1 MKLFNHKWFIVFVHV
16 AIWIV
21 YLYSPYFFRPSN
33 NEFVRAEES
42 RRRMPFRDS
51 LNFPM
56 HDTAFMPHAEGREP
70 RPEAARRDL
79 FNKFNLALD
88 VIWVGL
94 FYLNVFVLMPRMIY
108 RKKYVA
114 YISTLAGVVVLLL
127 LIHLLFFNSIGFRF
141 PWGRGG
147 PPFPFV
153 FFKFMTILVCS
164 ASYKIITDKITEDKK
179 AKEKENENLKTE
191 LSLLRS
197 QVSPHFMFNVL
208 NSMVYMARMK
218 NDSLEPSLI
227 KLSSLMRYMLYDAD
241 EDKVPLQS
249 EIEYLEN
256 YIDLQK
262 QRFDDS
268 VQVNV
273 KVNVDS
279 MNHYIEPMLLIP
291 FVENAF
297 KHGTGMIE
305 DASIDIL
312 LKVYKDELEFVVAN
326 KFNPLVKEVKDNVS
340 GIGLNNVK
348 RRLNLLYNN
357 FHTIKI
363 QEDGGK
369 FIVSLF
375 LKLL

>member
-1 MKLFNHKWFIVFVHV
+1 MKLFNNRWFIVFVHV

-33 NEFVRAEES
+33 NEFVRAEEA
-42 RRRMPFRDS
+42 RRRTPRDS
-51 LNFPM
+51 AFNRTADSQFHFP
-56 HDTAFMPHAEGREP
+56 PPNREQKP
-70 RPEAARRDL
+70 DAARRDL
-79 FNKFNLALD
+79 FNKFNIALD
-88 VIWVGL
+88 AIWVAV
-94 FYLNVFVLMPRMIY
+94 FYLNVFFLMPRLIY
-108 RKKYVA
+108 RKKYFSYVA
-114 YISTLAGVVVLLL
+114 VLLGIIVLLL
-127 LIHLLFFNSIGFRF
+127 LIHLIFFNTIGFKF

-153 FFKFMTILVCS
+153 FFKFITILVCS
-164 ASYKIITDKITEDKK
+164 ASYRIITDKITEDKK

-218 NDSLEPSLI
+218 NDNLEPSLI

-249 EIEYLEN
+249 EIEYLES

-262 QRFDDS
+262 QRFEDS
-268 VQVNV
+268 VQVKV

-305 DASIDIL
+305 NAIIDIL
-312 LKVYKDELEFVVAN
+312 LSVKKDELEFIVSN
-326 KFNPLVKEVKDNVS
+326 KYNPLLNEVKDKVS
-340 GIGLNNVK
+340 GIGLANVK
-348 RRLNLLYNN
+348 RRLNLLYGKT
-357 FHTIKI
+357 HSIKI
-363 QEDGGK
+363 EEDNGR
-369 FIVSLF
+369 FIVSLH
-375 LKLL
+375 LKLV